1 MTLHYPEDVC
11 LPLPH
16 PLTRM
21 AVFMHHMEST
31 NKTQPQTSSWHA
43 TDVNAAEYFIMCS
56 CYRNSLY

>member
-21 AVFMHHMEST
+21 AVFMHHVEST
-31 NKTQPQTSSWHA
+31 NKTQPPNVILARHGRQRSRVFHN
-43 TDVNAAEYFIMCS
+43 V
-56 CYRNSLY
+56 